1 MKTIK
6 QRLITSLMIF
16 AAAAI
21 SFTGC
26 KRENTDDSM
35 NAAEDNALA
44 EVTFD
49 DVKSIADEAAAGS
62 MSSFKTDASDGI
74 MSTCATITHDTLS
87 NPRVLTIDFGTT
99 NCICNDGRSRR
110 GKIIVTYSG
119 PYNEPGHVHTVSFDN
134 FFVNDNQV
142 LGTKTV
148 TNNGLNNNGNL
159 YFSIEVDGSII
170 RANGAGTLTFVS
182 SREREWI
189 EGASTPE
196 RNDDVYLVTGTASG
210 TNSEGGSFTAE
221 ITSALKRT
229 VACHQFVSGTAEVTP
244 ANRPVRS
251 IDFGDGT
258 CDNQATV
265 TVNGQEHIIQ
275 LH

>member
-6 QRLITSLMIF
+6 SRLIASLMML
-16 AAAAI
+16 ATSALLLN
-21 SFTGC
+21 GC
-26 KRENTDDSM
+26 KRENLDDNM

-44 EVTFD
+44 EVTFN
-49 DVKSIADEAAAGS
+49 DVKSIADEAAEGS
-62 MSSFKTDASDGI
+62 LASYKTGASNGI

-87 NPRVLTIDFGTT
+87 DPRVLTIDFGDV
-99 NCICNDGRSRR
+99 NCTCNDGRTRR
-110 GKIIVTYSG
+110 GIIIVTYSG
-119 PYNEPGHVHTVSFDN
+119 PYREPGHVHTITFDN

-148 TNNGLNNNGNL
+148 TNNGYNNDGNL
-159 YFSIEVDGSII
+159 YYSIEVDGSII

-182 SREREWI
+182 SRVREWI
-189 EGASTPE
+189 EGEGTPE
-196 RNDDVYLVTGTASG
+196 RTDDVYLVTGTASG

-221 ITSALKRT
+221 ITSALRRE

-244 ANRPVRS
+244 ANRPTRY
-251 IDFGDGT
+251 IDFGDGS
-258 CDNQATV
+258 CDNLATV
-265 TVNGQEHIIQ
+265 TVNGNEHIIQ